1 MGEKGYRRSHN
12 ILAEG
17 RAGETYFK
25 GDFMTEKIMRWKS
38 MTVFL
43 TAALTVML
51 TLYGCKPNDIS
62 AADTAEPTLS
72 ADAADAA
79 EPTIGDD
86 ETIWVNTSVHDEE
99 AENIYAFSNSTVFD
113 IKNEEIVF
121 CTADP
126 RDTDTE
132 STDGIGWIYQ
142 AAGTEDRL
150 FALIG
155 RDGGYVLT
163 VMDRQEASSENPGHA
178 FQLSAAQDI
187 DTINGWIGTNSSALG
202 IYQGKL
208 YLLYTFYN
216 RENENA
222 WELHAYCYE
231 RQPDGSY
238 VKSQDELCTTIM
250 SLKDQG
256 YEICGREQDLFTCLN
271 ERNFL
276 VMQKQEEAK
285 ISVFGADGTLLLEYP
300 VDPAMGVVEG
310 TDGRF
315 LIGIERRYG
324 RESQYYIYDL
334 AEADADRALVKN
346 GIFEG
351 SHCTYLGLHDG
362 YVYYYREEG
371 WAYSRYVYSVYRYD
385 RNAAGEEEFLFE
397 TADLPG
403 QPILSNISS
412 IFVRDD
418 SCYFMY
424 FDDGSLWWYS
434 CDLTEEQHPLT
445 RHGQIEEYLGFY
457 DMGEISY
464 QSESFICPECGEMLY
479 ENYEEQVRLYED
491 IVPYADVINS
501 ALEEKEAFDP
511 EGEWRYYVEETD
523 CEDHKGECYYE
534 WCFGGATQFAFDRT
548 GQDNTQIY
556 LEVEYWGDYCYI
568 DGRPQQLRGRYY
580 FDLMQGGSEVA
591 IGDILGI
598 SEEEFRALVAE
609 YTVTERQ
616 KLDGISPDVDTDTD
630 ADAENETDTDADVE
644 TDTDTDTDTDTGAS
658 WDDLYHDVYEHI
670 GFDGTYDC
678 SIYLSEEGVVLEY
691 SPFAFESFETGYFK
705 VVIPY
710 DEMGLTLQDIYG
722 RRAD

>member
-1 MGEKGYRRSHN
+1 
-12 ILAEG
+12 
-17 RAGETYFK
+17 
-25 GDFMTEKIMRWKS
+25 MRLKR

-43 TAALTVML
+43 AAALTVTL
-51 TLYGCKPNDIS
+51 TLYGCKPNDIY
-62 AADTAEPTLS
+62 ATDTADPALS

-79 EPTIGDD
+79 DPTLGAD
-86 ETIWVNTSVHDEE
+86 ETLWINTAVHDEE
-99 AENIYAFSNSTVFD
+99 AENIYAFSNTTVFD

-126 RDTDTE
+126 RDTDAE

-150 FALIG
+150 FTLIG

-163 VMDRQEASSENPGHA
+163 VMDRQEASSENPGYA
-178 FQLSAAQDI
+178 FRLSAAQDI
-187 DTINGWIGTNSSALG
+187 DTVNGWIGTDSAVLG

-216 RENENA
+216 RENEGA

-231 RQPDGSY
+231 RQPDGSF
-238 VKSQDELCTTIM
+238 VKLQDELCTTIM

-285 ISVFGADGTLLLEYP
+285 ISVFGTDGTLLLEYP

-315 LIGIERRYG
+315 LIGIERRYA

-334 AEADADRALVKN
+334 AEADPVKS

-351 SHCTYLGLHDG
+351 LNYTYLGLYDG
-362 YVYYYREEG
+362 YVYYYRKEE

-385 RNAAGEEEFLFE
+385 LNAAGEEEFLFE

-424 FDDGSLWWYS
+424 FDEGSLWWYS
-434 CDLTEEQHPLT
+434 CDLAEEQHPLT

-464 QSESFICPECGEMLY
+464 QSESFTCPECGEMLY

-491 IVPYADVINS
+491 VVPYADVINS

-534 WCFGGATQFAFDRT
+534 WCFGGASQLAFDRT

-568 DGRPQQLRGRYY
+568 GGRLQQLRGRYY
-580 FDLMQGGSEVA
+580 FDLMQGGSEVS

-598 SEEEFRALVAE
+598 SEEEFCALVAE

-616 KLDGISPDVDTDTD
+616 KLDGIFP
-630 ADAENETDTDADVE
+630 ETDTDI
-644 TDTDTDTDTDTGAS
+644 DTDTGAS
-658 WDDLYHDVYEHI
+658 WDDLYHDVYEDI

-678 SIYLSEEGVVLEY
+678 SIYLSGEGVVLEY
-691 SPFAFESFETGYFK
+691 SPFEFESFETGYLK

-710 DEMGLTLQDIYG
+710 DEMGLTLRDIYG